1 MGNDDP
7 TREGAGIPRGAHREH
22 EPPSEQAGPRAPAVL
37 DSLAGGVVHELNNIL
52 GIVLGNAELA
62 SMDPGLSSSVRTS
75 LEEIAKAGR
84 HGIRLVEQILAVRR
98 GRPIAAEADE
108 WKTIAEDLT
117 RLLRASLPEGIGFHV
132 ALTETHSGPAPQA
145 VASGPADSS
154 LPAAAGVRGS
164 ILYLDDEE
172 AMVSLAARMLRA
184 LGYRVS
190 GFVQPEKALSA
201 LKENPSGFDLVV
213 TDYNMPRISGLQV
226 ARETASLRSDLP
238 VMVTSGYVTDEMREK
253 ARAAGVRHLVAKP
266 GSMDELCAVIEN
278 ALRAGRQ

>member
-1 MGNDDP
+1 VGNDDP
-7 TREGAGIPRGAHREH
+7 KREGSGTPRDARGGH
-22 EPPSEQAGPRAPAVL
+22 EPPSEQAERGAAPAL

-62 SMDPGLSSSVRTS
+62 SMDPGLSSSVRKS
-75 LEEIAKAGR
+75 LEEITKAGR
-84 HGIRLVEQILAVRR
+84 HGIRLVEQILALRR
-98 GRPIAAEADE
+98 GRTIAADPNE

-117 RLLRASLPEGIGFHV
+117 RILRASLPDGIGVHMSV
-132 ALTETHSGPAPQA
+132 TGAHPAGTPE
-145 VASGPADSS
+145 
-154 LPAAAGVRGS
+154 AAASRPSDSRPNAGAEARGS

-172 AMVSLAARMLRA
+172 AMVNLASRMLRG

-226 ARETASLRSDLP
+226 AAETSMLRSDLP

-253 ARAAGVRHLVAKP
+253 AREAGVRHLVAKP
-266 GSMDELCAVIEN
+266 GSMDEMCAIIED
-278 ALRAGRQ
+278 ALRSGRP